1 MRVLFWGDQLGIV
14 HLLLSWCLWELI
26 NLKSIK
32 QYKVLEVSR
41 ILEAHCIA
49 AIEMITCQK
58 QRNHHVLE

>member
-14 HLLLSWCLWELI
+14 HLLLSQCLWELI

-32 QYKVLEVSR
+32 QDKVLEASR

-49 AIEMITCQK
+49 AIEMIMCQK